1 MIKKQVKTRN
11 TIQRIKIMK
20 YLKSVKTH
28 PTAEMVYNA
37 VVKEIPSITLATV
50 YRNLHNLANK
60 GKILMFEFNK
70 EYHFDGDTCNH
81 QHCICKK
88 CGKITDVFQEE
99 ISKYALSKLRA
110 DNFDAK
116 CVTIIFNGFCRKCS
130 GV

>member
-70 EYHFDGDTCNH
+70 EYFR
-81 QHCICKK
+81 KK
-88 CGKITDVFQEE
+88 GKIIVELQSYNSRIREG
-99 ISKYALSKLRA
+99 IKLV
-110 DNFDAK
+110 
-116 CVTIIFNGFCRKCS
+116 VTS
-130 GV
+130 SVA